1 MSKGLRQQ
9 TGYAF
14 FVTIFRVMFGA
25 IMLAAGTE
33 HLLGG
38 EFLFKIIVSSSNS
51 AIGNW
56 VAANVALMFP
66 VIVATMWLTGLSLI
80 FGFLARVGSLLL
92 ALFSVFFI
100 LGIYGAWIGD
110 VAMLGVAIGLFIIGP
125 GRYYGL
131 DSHFLDEAPVLRFFA

>member
-14 FVTIFRVMFGA
+14 FVAIFRIMFGA
-25 IMLAAGTE
+25 IVLAAGTE
-33 HLLGG
+33 HFLGG
-38 EFLFKIIVSSSNS
+38 EGLFAFIVGISHS

-66 VIVATMWLTGLSLI
+66 VVVATMWLTGLSLI
-80 FGFLARVGSLLL
+80 FGFLARIGSLLL
-92 ALFSVFFI
+92 AVFSIFFI
-100 LGIYGAWIGD
+100 LGVYGSWIGD
-110 VAMLGVAIGLFIIGP
+110 LAMLGVAIGLFIIGP

-131 DSHFLDEAPVLRFFA
+131 DAHFLEEAPVLRFFA